1 MSEPRRYPDENY
13 GYGSSG
19 GGSGGGG
26 SGYSDWATVAQIVSS
41 IGNYLFGGGG
51 GGGGGGEGS
60 DNQYIWQ
67 NIKWN
72 DEQNWKDL
80 VERYRETMTLRENYA
95 RQAMPI
101 QQEMLE
107 QGRDMGQLAIGGTQ
121 QRQEYGRE
129 FWDKL
134 QNEYRT
140 PAVSGQDLNRMT
152 GYNLRQ
158 TEPTMRSNMAVT
170 GRALGL
176 ESPSGQRS
184 MMGQQTRMDE
194 DARFRATNWATER
207 NQRKQM
213 ELLSRMTG
221 VQGFY

>member
-1 MSEPRRYPDENY
+1 MAGPPVEYDPAAA
-13 GYGSSG
+13 
-19 GGSGGGG
+19 GGGG
-26 SGYSDWATVAQIVSS
+26 SAWNWLGPAMEFA
-41 IGNYLFGGGG
+41 GNLFGGGG
-51 GGGGGGEGS
+51 GSGGSEGQPS
-60 DNQYIWQ
+60 DQAYIWK
-67 NIKWN
+67 NIQHYYPELW
-72 DEQNWKDL
+72 ETL
-80 VERYRETMTLRENYA
+80 VGSQATFQQ
-95 RQAMPI
+95 RQIGRQDRAASLGIEGMY
-101 QQEMLE
+101 
-107 QGRDMGQLAIGGTQ
+107 QGVKAGQLANVGTQ
-121 QRQEYGRE
+121 QRQEYGGQ
-129 FWDKL
+129 FWDRL